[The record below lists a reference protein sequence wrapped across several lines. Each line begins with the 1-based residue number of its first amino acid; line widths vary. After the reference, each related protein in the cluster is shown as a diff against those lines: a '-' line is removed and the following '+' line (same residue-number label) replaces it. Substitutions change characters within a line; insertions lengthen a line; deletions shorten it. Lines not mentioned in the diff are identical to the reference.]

1 VRVNVRWAGAHV
13 RRVVVDPA
21 GRSALVHRRTGKSGH
36 IHADG
41 AHRPAGA
48 RVVLIIPYLSLRR
61 QVNNLT
67 RHVGEIAAV
76 TGTGSGNG
84 NGGPAGA
91 IGDPGPQGSQGPQ
104 GPPGATGPAGPIG
117 PTGLT
122 GPVGDVGS
130 QGPAGPPGQDGAP
143 GIPGPQGDTG
153 APGSQGAQGAQG
165 PKGDTGAQGAQG
177 ATGAPGTTG
186 ATGSTGPPGLTG
198 PAGPMITLVD
208 LLRTNATITNAVS
221 GGTEPA
227 GQVSRLQLDLRQA
240 TQVVGQV
247 LLSVIPHST
256 GMVRFE
262 YSTNGTTWATLVEMG
277 TGYVVNTLKIS
288 ALTAVPVAAKIA
300 GCLLR
305 VVVTGDGVVDP
316 VLVRAALLFRPA

>member
-1 VRVNVRWAGAHV
+1 
-13 RRVVVDPA
+13 
-21 GRSALVHRRTGKSGH
+21 
-36 IHADG
+36 
-41 AHRPAGA
+41 
-48 RVVLIIPYLSLRR
+48 VLIIPYLSLRR

-84 NGGPAGA
+84 NGGPVGA

-122 GPVGDVGS
+122 GPVGDVGP
-130 QGPAGPPGQDGAP
+130 QGPAGPPGQDGTP
-143 GIPGPQGDTG
+143 GIPGPQGGTG
-153 APGSQGAQGAQG
+153 PPGSQGAQGAQGAQG

-177 ATGAPGTTG
+177 VTGAPGTTG

-208 LLRTNATITNAVS
+208 LLRANATITNAVS

-262 YSTNGTTWATLVEMG
+262 YSTNGTTWATLVDMG

-288 ALTAVPVAAKIA
+288 VLTAVPVAAKIA